1 LEVNNEPLISIII
14 PLYNAD
20 KYIAE
25 TVQSVISQIYTN
37 WELIVVDDCSVDN
50 SIKIVEKF
58 ERQDARIKII
68 KSEVN
73 FGGPAR
79 PRNIGMEN
87 AKGEYIAFLDADDLW
102 MKDKLKYQ
110 INLMIKKQYNFT
122 STNTISINEISENI
136 KSSIFLKLLN
146 KMKRKSNIC
155 DLIKYSFIATS
166 SVIVRKDKVRLFS
179 ENKEMISVE
188 DFVCWLE
195 LMQNNV
201 KFNYIDRPLIK
212 YRVLINSIS
221 DRQVPDKQYVKANI
235 CVLKHI
241 LKYNSYILVRC
252 FYLKLIRDFVNK
264 LIRK

>member
-1 LEVNNEPLISIII
+1 MKDKTKLVSVITPM
-14 PLYNAD
+14 YNAE
-20 KYIAE
+20 KYILE
-25 TVQSVISQIYTN
+25 TIQSVQSQTYEN
-37 WELIVVDDCSVDN
+37 WEMIIVDN
-50 SIKIVEKF
+50 CSTDRSRDIINDFEKK
-58 ERQDARIKII
+58 DARIKLI
-68 KSEVN
+68 ELEFN

-79 PRNIGMEN
+79 PRNIGIDN

>member
-1 LEVNNEPLISIII
+1 MKDKTKLVSVITPMH
-14 PLYNAD
+14 NAE
-20 KYIAE
+20 KYILE
-25 TVQSVISQIYTN
+25 TIQSVQSQTYEN
-37 WELIVVDDCSVDN
+37 WEMIIVDN
-50 SIKIVEKF
+50 CSTDRSRDIVNDFEKK
-58 ERQDARIKII
+58 DARIKLI
-68 KSEVN
+68 ELEFN

-79 PRNIGMEN
+79 PRNIGIDN